1 LVQVKRSGRVINS
14 VITTMKE
21 LIHIQKKL
29 IRYAEQKRTV
39 LIDRKIDELNQL
51 MTEEAK
57 LVKQLE
63 QVENERIQLIDN
75 LLEEYP
81 SLNFNQFVEQ
91 LPDDLLKEKIIEQLH
106 ILRGLMT
113 ELQTKNR
120 VNEKLI
126 EDSLGF
132 VHHMVD
138 QVIKSKQQ
146 HFNYQ
151 SPLDKQKSQT
161 INHGFFDSK
170 A

>member
-1 LVQVKRSGRVINS
+1 VINS

-29 IRYAEQKRTV
+29 IRFAEQKRTV
-39 LIDRKIDELNQL
+39 LIEREIDELNQL

-75 LLEEYP
+75 LLEEHP

>member
-1 LVQVKRSGRVINS
+1 LVQVKRSGRVITS
-14 VITTMKE
+14 VITTINK
-21 LIHIQKKL
+21 LINIQKKL
-29 IRYAEQKRTV
+29 IRFAEQKRMI
-39 LIDRKIDELNQL
+39 LIERKVDELNKL
-51 MTEEAK
+51 VTEEEK

-63 QVENERIQLIDN
+63 QVENERIQLVDN
-75 LLEEYP
+75 LLEEHP
-81 SLNFNQFVEQ
+81 SLNFSQYVEQ
-91 LPDDLLKEKIIEQLH
+91 LPDDLLKEKIIAQLH
-106 ILRGLMT
+106 ILRDLMT
-113 ELQTKNR
+113 KLQTKNQ

>member
-29 IRYAEQKRTV
+29 IRFAEQKRTL
-39 LIDRKIDELNQL
+39 LIERKIDELNQL

-63 QVENERIQLIDN
+63 QVENERIQLIEK

-113 ELQTKNR
+113 DLQTKNR

>member
-1 LVQVKRSGRVINS
+1 MINS
-14 VITTMKE
+14 VITTMNE
-21 LIHIQKKL
+21 LIHIQQKL

-39 LIDRKIDELNQL
+39 LIERKVDELNQL
-51 MTEEAK
+51 VTEEEK

-63 QVENERIQLIDN
+63 QVENERIQLVN
-75 LLEEYP
+75 SLLEEHP
-81 SLNFNQFVEQ
+81 TLNFNQFIEQ
-91 LPDDLLKEKIIEQLH
+91 LPDDLLKEKIIAQLH
-106 ILRGLMT
+106 TLRGLMT
-113 ELQTKNR
+113 ELQTKNQ
-120 VNEKLI
+120 VNERLI

>member
-1 LVQVKRSGRVINS
+1 MINS

-29 IRYAEQKRTV
+29 IRYAEQKRKV

-51 MTEEAK
+51 VTEEAK

-75 LLEEYP
+75 LLEEHP

>member
-75 LLEEYP
+75 LLEEHP

-91 LPDDLLKEKIIEQLH
+91 LPDDLLKEKIIAQLH
-106 ILRGLMT
+106 ILRDLMT
-113 ELQTKNR
+113 KLQTKNQ

>member
-29 IRYAEQKRTV
+29 IRFAEQKRTV
-39 LIDRKIDELNQL
+39 LIEREIDELNQL

-63 QVENERIQLIDN
+63 QVENERIQLIEK

-91 LPDDLLKEKIIEQLH
+91 LPDDLLKEKIIAQLH
-106 ILRGLMT
+106 ILRDLMT
-113 ELQTKNR
+113 KLQTKNQ

>member
-29 IRYAEQKRTV
+29 IRFAEQKRTV
-39 LIDRKIDELNQL
+39 LIEREIDELNQL

-63 QVENERIQLIDN
+63 QVENERIQLIEK

-113 ELQTKNR
+113 NLQTKNR

>member
-1 LVQVKRSGRVINS
+1 VINS

-29 IRYAEQKRTV
+29 IRNAEQKRTV
-39 LIDRKIDELNQL
+39 LIERKVDELNQL
-51 MTEEAK
+51 VKEETV
-57 LVKQLE
+57 LVKELE
-63 QVENERIQLIDN
+63 QVENERVQLVEN
-75 LLEEYP
+75 LLEEHP
-81 SLNFNQFVEQ
+81 TLTFNQYVEQ
-91 LPDDLLKEKIIEQLH
+91 LPDESLKEKIIAQLH
-106 ILRGLMT
+106 TLRGLMMD
-113 ELQTKNR
+113 LQTKNR

-151 SPLDKQKSQT
+151 SPLDRHKSQT

>member
-29 IRYAEQKRTV
+29 IRFAEQKRTV
-39 LIDRKIDELNQL
+39 LIEREIDELNQL

>member
-1 LVQVKRSGRVINS
+1 MVQVKRSGRVINS
-14 VITTMKE
+14 VITTMNE
-21 LIHIQKKL
+21 LIHIQKNL
-29 IRYAEQKRTV
+29 LRNAENKRTV
-39 LIDRKIDELNQL
+39 LIERKIDDLNQL
-51 MTEEAK
+51 VKEEKA
-57 LVKQLE
+57 LVKEHE
-63 QVENERIQLIDN
+63 QAENERIQLVDN
-75 LLEEYP
+75 LLEEHP
-81 SLNFNQFVEQ
+81 TLTFNQFVEQ
-91 LPDDLLKEKIIEQLH
+91 LPDEPLKEKIIEQLH
-106 ILRGLMT
+106 TLRDLMT

-132 VHHMVD
+132 VQHMVD

>member
-1 LVQVKRSGRVINS
+1 MVQVKRSGRVINS

-29 IRYAEQKRTV
+29 IRHAEQKRTM
-39 LIDRKIDELNQL
+39 LIERKVDALNHL
-51 MTEEAK
+51 VKEEAV
-57 LVKQLE
+57 LVKELE
-63 QVENERIQLIDN
+63 QVENERIQLVDN
-75 LLEEYP
+75 LLEEHP
-81 SLNFNQFVEQ
+81 TLTFNQFVEQ
-91 LPDDLLKEKIIEQLH
+91 LQDDLLKEKIIAQLH
-106 ILRGLMT
+106 TLRGLMS

-138 QVIKSKQQ
+138 QIIKSKQQ

>member
-1 LVQVKRSGRVINS
+1 MINS

-21 LIHIQKKL
+21 LIQIQKKL

-39 LIDRKIDELNQL
+39 LIERKIDELNQL
-51 MTEEAK
+51 VTEEAV

-63 QVENERIQLIDN
+63 QVENERIQLVDN
-75 LLEEYP
+75 LLEEHP

-91 LPDDLLKEKIIEQLH
+91 LTDDLLKEKIIAQLH
-106 ILRGLMT
+106 TLRGLMAD
-113 ELQTKNR
+113 LQTKNR
-120 VNEKLI
+120 VNERLI

-138 QVIKSKQQ
+138 QVVKSKQQ

-151 SPLDKQKSQT
+151 SPLDRQKSQT